1 MPPRGAW
8 KQSGG
13 VAYAHLEDW
22 LGRAQQPMDVEALVR
37 RYLRAYGPASAADV
51 TAWSGVT
58 GLAAVVKGMADLEV
72 HEDEQGKRLYDVAG
86 AALAEADEPAPV
98 RLLGLYDNVWLSH
111 AGRDRVTA
119 PDKRKLWMG
128 ANGGMDST
136 IFVDGMMEG
145 LWRVVDD
152 RPQVVSTFRS
162 FTRAEQTALDG
173 ELDRVSSLLA
183 R

>member
-1 MPPRGAW
+1 
-8 KQSGG
+8 
-13 VAYAHLEDW
+13 
-22 LGRAQQPMDVEALVR
+22 MDVDALVR

-72 HEDEQGKRLYDVAG
+72 HEDEDGKRLYDVPDAP
-86 AALAEADEPAPV
+86 LADADEPAPV

-119 PDKRKLWMG
+119 KEKRRLWMG
-128 ANGGMDST
+128 ANGGSDCT

-145 LWRVVDD
+145 LWRVVED
-152 RPQVVSTFRS
+152 RPEVVTTFRA
-162 FTRAEQTALDG
+162 FTRAEQTALDE
-173 ELDRVSSLLA
+173 ELDRVADLLA

>member
-1 MPPRGAW
+1 M
-8 KQSGG
+8 
-13 VAYAHLEDW
+13 AYAHLEDW
-22 LGRAQQPMDVEALVR
+22 LGHVQRPMDVEALVR
-37 RYLRAYGPASAADV
+37 RYLHAYGP
-51 TAWSGVT
+51 
-58 GLAAVVKGMADLEV
+58 GLAPRTSRPGVASPDWPPWSRAWPTSRS
-72 HEDEQGKRLYDVAG
+72 HEDEHGKRLYDVAG
-86 AALAEADEPAPV
+86 AALAEADEPAPA